1 MNLWKREII
10 KTKRGNFE
18 IFIAGQGNPICVTHH
33 YSVFNESGDYFA
45 QTFINN
51 NKVILVNLRECG
63 NSDRAKEPYQL
74 SMIETVLDLEAIRQE
89 LGFSSWTYAGHSTGG
104 MIGALYGIHFSSSL
118 DSLII
123 VGSAARDYYSSTP
136 ESVYN
141 ELHPHFYRMQEL
153 MEELK
158 KHDLSFSD
166 RQKLIKE
173 RTQISLYK
181 PERYE
186 DYFNGSIKKGTSAKR
201 LNFFSREALIYDI
214 TRKLPEITSKTLILC
229 GKHDVQC
236 PVKYSIEMHQLI
248 PDSQLH
254 IFEQSNHYPFLEEK
268 NEFEQI
274 IHSFL
279 K

>member
-1 MNLWKREII
+1 MNHWKREII

-51 NKVILVNLRECG
+51 NKVILVNHRECG
-63 NSDRAKEPYQL
+63 NSDRAEEPYQL
-74 SMIETVLDLEAIRQE
+74 SMIETVLDLEEIRQE
-89 LGFSSWTYAGHSTGG
+89 LGYSSWTYAGHSTGG
-104 MIGALYGIHFSSSL
+104 MIGALYGIHYSSSL

-136 ESVYN
+136 ECIYN
-141 ELHPHFYRMQEL
+141 ERHPHFNRMQEL
-153 MEELK
+153 MKELK
-158 KHDLSFSD
+158 RDGLSFSD

-186 DYFNGSIKKGTSAKR
+186 DYFNCSINKGTSAKR

-268 NEFEQI
+268 DEFEHI